1 MPVVI
6 KPKLLLHAC
15 CAACSIHVA
24 EMLKKEY
31 EVTLHFHNPQI
42 CPQEEY
48 EKRILEVYR
57 VGEMLGLEVIEEI
70 SNTHSDWLKAVKGL
84 ENEPEGG
91 KRCAKCF
98 EFNLEA
104 TASFAKYY
112 GFDAFATTLTVSPHK
127 NATLINEIGRR
138 FGKKYGIKFIE
149 ADFKKN
155 DGFLKSCEK
164 CNEHDIYRQDY
175 CGCEFSLNKSIA
187 SPKE

>member
-1 MPVVI
+1 MPEA
-6 KPKLLLHAC
+6 KKKRLLLHAC

-31 EVTLHFHNPQI
+31 EVTMYFNNPQI
-42 CPQEEY
+42 FPATEY
-48 EKRILEVYR
+48 AKRLIETKKAGKIIGVEVVEGNRDYDSWLSY
-57 VGEMLGLEVIEEI
+57 VAGLE
-70 SNTHSDWLKAVKGL
+70 S
-84 ENEPEGG
+84 EPEGG

-98 EFNLEA
+98 EFNLEE
-104 TASFAKYY
+104 TAKTAKFHN
-112 GFDAFATTLTVSPHK
+112 FDAFTTTLTVSPHK
-127 NATLINEIGRR
+127 NAETINEIGRKL
-138 FGKKYGIKFIE
+138 GEKHGIKFVE

-164 CNEHDIYRQDY
+164 CHEHDIYRQDY